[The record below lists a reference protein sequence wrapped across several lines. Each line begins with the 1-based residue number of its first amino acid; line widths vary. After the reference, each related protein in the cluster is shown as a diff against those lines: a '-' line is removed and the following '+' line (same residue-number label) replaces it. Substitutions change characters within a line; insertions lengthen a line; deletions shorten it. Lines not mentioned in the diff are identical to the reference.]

1 MKHVLYHC
9 EKMLPLA
16 PKFTKIELVPKHRE
30 LTTTSTKH
38 GGTNIEHCHGQLTA
52 LVFFLLADFQ

>member
-16 PKFTKIELVPKHRE
+16 PKFTKIELVPKHK
-30 LTTTSTKH
+30 LTSTKH
-38 GGTNIEHCHGQLTA
+38 GGTNIEQCHGQLTA